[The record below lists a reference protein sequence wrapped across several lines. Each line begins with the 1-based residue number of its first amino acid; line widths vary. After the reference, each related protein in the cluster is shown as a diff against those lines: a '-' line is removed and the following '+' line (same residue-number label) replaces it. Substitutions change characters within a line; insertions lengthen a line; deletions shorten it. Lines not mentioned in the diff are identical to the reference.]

1 MVKQTQTI
9 RRLLPTNCLSV
20 FNHFV
25 GLSLKGFKYAS
36 DTAQLASIYFFKCN
50 NRDSR
55 KICSNVSIKTPE
67 RYHWHLPGAFNVNF
81 EQISQIFLVFT
92 VDFEQ
97 GNTCVTDV
105 SLGKHLFKVN
115 NKNNSTASMDVP
127 LLHRLL
133 TVNWYLSLSLLS
145 LLEFLLTLSQFM
157 FSSIA

>member
-1 MVKQTQTI
+1 MVKQTKTI

-25 GLSLKGFKYAS
+25 GLTLKGFKYAS

-50 NRDSR
+50 NGDSR

-67 RYHWHLPGAFNVNF
+67 RYNWHLPGTFIVNF
-81 EQISQIFLVFT
+81 EQISQIVLVFT

-97 GNTCVTDV
+97 GNTCVTDF

-115 NKNNSTASMDVP
+115 NKNNSTASMD
-127 LLHRLL
+127 LHRLL
-133 TVNWYLSLSLLS
+133 TFNWYLSLSLLLS
-145 LLEFLLTLSQFM
+145 LLEFLLTLSPLM
-157 FSSIA
+157 SSSIA